1 MAEGKSLLMF
11 YTSGLVEGYAV
22 IRELGNKAIQNE
34 GIKNLW
40 EMQLKLI
47 VGLSLSIWTF
57 YPYRSSNK
65 TYSGRHNAENTITV

>member
-34 GIKNLW
+34 GTKNL
-40 EMQLKLI
+40 
-47 VGLSLSIWTF
+47 
-57 YPYRSSNK
+57 
-65 TYSGRHNAENTITV
+65 